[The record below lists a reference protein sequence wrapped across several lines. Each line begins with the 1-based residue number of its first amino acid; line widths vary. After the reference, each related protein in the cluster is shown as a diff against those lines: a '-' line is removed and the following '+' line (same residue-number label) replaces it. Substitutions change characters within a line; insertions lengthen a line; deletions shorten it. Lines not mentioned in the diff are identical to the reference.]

1 MQKIKIVLLSGGS
14 GSRLWPLSNGVRSK
28 QFMRLLKN
36 PDGELESMCQRIMR
50 QLKASGLSSD
60 ITVATGA
67 SQVDSILKQMG
78 GSVDIVAEPERRDT
92 FPAIALASSYLAFEK
107 KCSKDDVVVVMPI
120 DPYTEDGYFST
131 IRKMADVVADNAA
144 NIVLMGIVPTEPSEK
159 FGYIVPEKKSGGE
172 PVKVLSFAE
181 KPDRERAQRLIKEGA
196 LWNGGIFAF
205 KMGYMLD
212 ILSRYTNLTNFND
225 IKNSY
230 ASFPKKSFDFEIL
243 EKEPSI
249 AVVPFNGMWK
259 DLGTWNALSEEM
271 DDASIGKVVIDDS
284 PNTNVVNELDIPIV
298 CLGIKNAI
306 VAASFDGIFIGDK
319 ERSVSLKD
327 YVGRLGDLRP
337 MYEERR
343 WGEYKVLGRD
353 KYADGLESL
362 TKLLKFNDGAFI
374 SYQRHKLREEVWTF
388 VNGEGL
394 LVLDGRRINV
404 RKGDVIKIEARQKH
418 AVKSLRNLQIIEVQ
432 MGTKLTEDD
441 IERFPWEW

>member
-36 PDGELESMCQRIMR
+36 PDGKLESMCQRIMR
-50 QLKASGLSSD
+50 QLKTSGLSSD

-78 GSVDIVAEPERRDT
+78 VGVDIVAEPERRDT

-107 KCSKDDVVVVMPI
+107 KCAKDDVVVVMPI
-120 DPYTEDGYFST
+120 DPYTEDGYFAT
-131 IRKMADVVADNAA
+131 IRKMANAVADNAA

-181 KPDRERAQRLIKEGA
+181 KPDRERAGRLIKEGA

-205 KMGYMLD
+205 KMGYMLE

-225 IKNSY
+225 IKNAYS
-230 ASFPKKSFDFEIL
+230 AFPKKSFDFEIL

-298 CLGIKNAI
+298 CLGVKNAI

-327 YVGRLGDLRP
+327 YVGQLGDLRP

-343 WGEYKVLGRD
+343 WGEYKVLGGG

-394 LVLDGRRINV
+394 LVLDGKRISV
-404 RKGDVIKIEARQKH
+404 KKGDVVKIEAGQMH
-418 AVKSLRNLQIIEVQ
+418 AVKSLRDLQIIEVQ

-441 IERFPWEW
+441 IERFPIEW